1 MPAIGKDLS
10 KIRSHLGL
18 SIQDIQHETKIPVST
33 LRSIENGSIFDH
45 PEENQTYIR
54 SFVRSYGRA
63 LKIDDEVM
71 INALDQHEIGNYNN
85 LLLENYPELDP
96 EIAAG
101 PQPEED
107 KKSEQDS
114 DIEESDDEPEE
125 QLIDI
130 QGFEKDND
138 EEKTEI
144 KQIEIS
150 DEPVDDTPQKESKT
164 DKKTSSTHSTKP
176 KTNDTEKSVKS
187 VDWADVGRK
196 FNQEKKHTPIWII
209 GLIIILLIAAFVSYF
224 LYQNGFLSFDRLMQN
239 DQQEQ
244 VSSGSEMSQRN
255 LSLDLSDSLLSSETG
270 PTPQPETTNEQE
282 MATELGDVLELTVY
296 AAYDGLGPVRVWSDL
311 KPRMDPYWLEQGTAM
326 NFEFEDTIRV
336 RGSYSDLL
344 LLKDGH
350 LVENA
355 TREFL
360 SEEEDYIEL
369 TRDFFSSDP
378 KWTTSIEYQLPE
390 GVSPPDSIAIRPT
403 F

>member
-96 EIAAG
+96 EISAG
-101 PQPEED
+101 PQPEDD
-107 KKSEQDS
+107 KKSEQDP
-114 DIEESDDEPEE
+114 DKKESDDEPEE
-125 QLIDI
+125 KLIDI
-130 QGFEKDND
+130 QGFEKDHD

-150 DEPVDDTPQKESKT
+150 DEPVDDSPQKESTTNKET
-164 DKKTSSTHSTKP
+164 PSTHSTKP
-176 KTNDTEKSVKS
+176 KINDTEKSVKS

-196 FNQEKKHTPIWII
+196 FNQQKKHTPIWII

-255 LSLDLSDSLLSSETG
+255 LSLDLSDSLSSSETG

-282 MATELGDVLELTVY
+282 PSTELDDVLELTVY
-296 AAYDGLGPVRVWSDL
+296 AAYDALGPVRVWSDL

-336 RGSYSDLL
+336 RGSYSNLL

-355 TREFL
+355 AQEFF

-369 TRDFFSSDP
+369 TRDFFSSDQ
-378 KWTTSIEYQLPE
+378 KWSTSIEYQLPE

>member
-1 MPAIGKDLS
+1 
-10 KIRSHLGL
+10 
-18 SIQDIQHETKIPVST
+18 
-33 LRSIENGSIFDH
+33 
-45 PEENQTYIR
+45 
-54 SFVRSYGRA
+54 
-63 LKIDDEVM
+63 
-71 INALDQHEIGNYNN
+71 
-85 LLLENYPELDP
+85 LENYPELDP
-96 EIAAG
+96 ERAAG
-101 PQPEED
+101 PQPEDDKESENDSD
-107 KKSEQDS
+107 KK
-114 DIEESDDEPEE
+114 ESDDEPEE

-150 DEPVDDTPQKESKT
+150 DEPVDESSQKESST
-164 DKKTSSTHSTKP
+164 DKKTPSTNSAKP
-176 KTNDTEKSVKS
+176 KINDTEKSVKS

-196 FNQEKKHTPIWII
+196 FNQEKKHTPIWVI

-244 VSSGSEMSQRN
+244 VSTGSEMSQGD
-255 LSLDLSDSLLSSETG
+255 LSLDLSDSLASSEIE
-270 PTPQPETTNEQE
+270 PTAQPETTNEQE
-282 MATELGDVLELTVY
+282 LDEVLELTVY

-336 RGSYSDLL
+336 RGSYSDIL

-355 TREFL
+355 AQEFL

-378 KWTTSIEYQLPE
+378 KWSTSIEYQLPE
-390 GVSPPDSIAIRPT
+390 GVSPPDSIAARPT

>member
-96 EIAAG
+96 EISAG
-101 PQPEED
+101 PQPEDD
-107 KKSEQDS
+107 KKSEQDP
-114 DIEESDDEPEE
+114 DKKESDDEPEE

-130 QGFEKDND
+130 QGFEKDHD

-150 DEPVDDTPQKESKT
+150 DEPVDDSPQKESTT
-164 DKKTSSTHSTKP
+164 DKETPSTHSTKP
-176 KTNDTEKSVKS
+176 KINDTEKSVKS

-244 VSSGSEMSQRN
+244 VSSGNEMSQRN
-255 LSLDLSDSLLSSETG
+255 LSLDLSDSLSSSETG
-270 PTPQPETTNEQE
+270 STPQPETTNEQE
-282 MATELGDVLELTVY
+282 PSTELDDVLELTVY
-296 AAYDGLGPVRVWSDL
+296 AAYDVLGPVRVWSDL

-336 RGSYSDLL
+336 RGSYSNLL

-355 TREFL
+355 AQEFF

-369 TRDFFSSDP
+369 TRDFFNSDP
-378 KWTTSIEYQLPE
+378 KWSTSIEYQLPE